1 MRSQQRVARAFLLYF
16 QGFDFSTSKIVVKLR
31 GLKLFGAKL
40 AESNG
45 PYSGNGRGG
54 LVVMDVSARKVS
66 Q

>member
-1 MRSQQRVARAFLLYF
+1 VHSCCIFRSLTLTLAKLWR
-16 QGFDFSTSKIVVKLR
+16 KLR

-40 AESNG
+40 AENNG

-54 LVVMDVSARKVS
+54 LVMMDVSARKVS